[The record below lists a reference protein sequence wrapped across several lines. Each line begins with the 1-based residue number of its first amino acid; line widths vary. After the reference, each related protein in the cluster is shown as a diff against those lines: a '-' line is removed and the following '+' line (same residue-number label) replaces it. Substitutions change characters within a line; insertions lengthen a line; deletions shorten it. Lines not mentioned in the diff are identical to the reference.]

1 MEAAASASAASARA
15 RPMEPRRV
23 PAPQPSG
30 DASSSSS
37 YYSACLHADL
47 GPVACDASDEEGVLL
62 DLDSQWAAASEAE
75 RILGEAAGVDAA
87 AALKVSGEEEEDGI
101 RDNQQRQE
109 DEV

>member
-1 MEAAASASAASARA
+1 M
-15 RPMEPRRV
+15 

-37 YYSACLHADL
+37 SSSYSTCLHADL

-62 DLDSQWAAASEAE
+62 DLDSQWAAPSEAE